1 MGVKG
6 LFQFLKRFEKEVSIQ
21 SYLSQKRVGVDI
33 FWFLYQSRG
42 DMFKFQSYLT
52 QVLKTAK
59 EVHCV
64 FDGRP
69 SREKIEILKEQA
81 KRRKELEQ
89 TIKEIEQF
97 LSYPFHRISTQ
108 DKSRLKEY
116 LTQLRRQAWTP
127 SPDYVEY
134 VKQWLATKSNC
145 IIHQAVEEAD
155 DVLIELEQ
163 DGQVDVIIT
172 NDSDLLTLGAKNV
185 LRMKSPTIGKLFE
198 QGHLQKKLRFS
209 EKQWQ
214 EFMLLC
220 RHMAIKDIILA
231 YSIISVYKD
240 LEYGLQKHYIYNK
253 SEILQSDI
261 SICSI
266 EPDLDY

>member
-21 SYLSQKRVGVDI
+21 SYLSQKRVGVDV

-42 DMFKFQSYLT
+42 DMFKLQSHLS
-52 QVLKTAK
+52 QVLKTSK
-59 EVHCV
+59 EVYCV

-69 SREKIEILKEQA
+69 SREKIEILREQA
-81 KRRKELEQ
+81 KKRNELGQ
-89 TIKEIEQF
+89 TIYEIERF

-116 LTQLRRQAWTP
+116 LTQLRRQCWTP
-127 SPDYVEY
+127 SPDFILY
-134 VKQWLATKSNC
+134 VKQWLSTKQNV
-145 IIHQAVEEAD
+145 IVWQAEEEAD
-155 DVLIELEQ
+155 DVLIQLEQ
-163 DGQVDVIIT
+163 DGNIDVIIT

-185 LRMKSPTIGKLFE
+185 LRMKSPTVGKLFE
-198 QGHLQKKLRFS
+198 REYLQKKLGFT

-214 EFMLLC
+214 DFMLLC

-231 YSIISVYKD
+231 YSLISVYKD
-240 LEYGLQKHYIYNK
+240 LEYGLQKHYIHNK
-253 SEILQSDI
+253 TEILQNDLN
-261 SICSI
+261 ICSI